1 MHLQENNSRGETS
14 KFYSVIADEVTDT
27 VNKEELSLILR
38 FVLNGTVEEVFVDF
52 GQVYQRMDSPQ
63 QTPEVSAMTWSHNNF
78 VPDTLSQERMM
89 TSLFFHG
96 GGGRA
101 CDFVFSRGE
110 SRIFRV
116 Y

>member
-1 MHLQENNSRGETS
+1 MMLKQEHM
-14 KFYSVIADEVTDT
+14 I
-27 VNKEELSLILR
+27 
-38 FVLNGTVEEVFVDF
+38 
-52 GQVYQRMDSPQ
+52 
-63 QTPEVSAMTWSHNNF
+63 
-78 VPDTLSQERMM
+78 

-96 GGGRA
+96 GGAGGRA

>member
-1 MHLQENNSRGETS
+1 MSP
-14 KFYSVIADEVTDT
+14 I
-27 VNKEELSLILR
+27 
-38 FVLNGTVEEVFVDF
+38 VFRQAPPIPHYF
-52 GQVYQRMDSPQ
+52 
-63 QTPEVSAMTWSHNNF
+63 AMCGLKQH
-78 VPDTLSQERMM
+78 VKAQERMM

-110 SRIFRV
+110 SRISRV